1 MGLDRSGAIPRL
13 SDATLSSARGARTPR
28 YDRAHTTAGI
38 VHLGLGAF
46 ARAHVAVY
54 CDDLLARGIGDAG
67 IHGISLR
74 SPATRD
80 TLEPQDGL
88 YTLIEAEGDRTE
100 LRVIGSVRQVEVG
113 EAAAAAAIANVHTR
127 AVTMTI
133 TEKGYARS
141 GAAARAIVAGLRQ
154 RRELDLPPPVVV
166 SCDNHP
172 ANGAVARAAVVDHAR
187 EINDDL
193 ATWIESDVAF
203 PSTMVDRIV
212 PATTDEDRDLVRQ
225 ALGLDDA
232 WPVHAEPYVEWVV
245 ERVPG
250 LPAWDAV
257 GARFVESVEP
267 WETRKLRL
275 LNGPHSALAY
285 LGLLAG
291 VDTIA
296 AAIADPTLA
305 RLVEVMAVDE
315 IVPTL
320 PPVDGDPVAYAA
332 TVRQRFANS
341 ALGHRTAQVAED
353 GSQKLPQRILR
364 TLRERAAQGAVVDRL
379 ALVVAAWMLHVE
391 RCAHGEATLVDPL
404 ADELTARVQS
414 AAPGADG
421 LADALLETAAVFETS
436 DRTDPAVRTPV
447 VDGLRLLEARGPLAA
462 AAALTP

>member
-1 MGLDRSGAIPRL
+1 
-13 SDATLSSARGARTPR
+13 
-28 YDRAHTTAGI
+28 

-54 CDDLLARGIGDAG
+54 CDDLLARGVGDAG

-74 SPATRD
+74 SPATRSA
-80 TLEPQDGL
+80 LEPQDGL
-88 YTLIEAEGDRTE
+88 YTLVEAEGDRTE

-113 EAAAAAAIANVHTR
+113 EAAAAAAIADADTR

-141 GAAARAIVAGLRQ
+141 GAAARAIVTGLRQ

-187 EINDDL
+187 ETNDEL
-193 ATWIESDVAF
+193 ANWIESEVAF

-212 PATTDEDRDLVRQ
+212 PATTDEDRELVRQ
-225 ALGLDDA
+225 VLGLDDA

-250 LPAWDAV
+250 LPPWDSV

-291 VDTIA
+291 FDTIA
-296 AAIADPTLA
+296 EAIADRSLA
-305 RLVEVMAVDE
+305 RFVEVMAVDE

-332 TVRQRFANS
+332 TVRQRFANT
-341 ALGHRTAQVAED
+341 ALGHRTAQVSED

-379 ALVVAAWMLHVE
+379 ALVVAAWMRHVE
-391 RCAHGEATLVDPL
+391 RCSHGEATLVDPL
-404 ADELTARVQS
+404 ADELIARVQS

-421 LADALLETAAVFETS
+421 LADALLEAAAVFDPS
-436 DRTDPAVRTPV
+436 DRTDPAVRTPI